1 MNKQAL
7 RICILGGGFG
17 GLYTALRLSQFP
29 WTDGHSPEIILIDQ
43 NDHFLFTPLLY
54 ELITGEMQSWEIA
67 PYFEELLTNTR
78 IRFHQGCVTAIN
90 VETKHIELDNLHSL
104 SYDKLVL
111 AMGGKAPLEQVLGS
125 KNYGISFRS
134 LQDAYRIKER
144 LRLLE
149 VAQAEKIRIAVV
161 GGGCSGVE
169 LACKLADHLG
179 KIGRIRLVERGK
191 KIVSNSPEFN
201 FKAVQDALEKR
212 KVWIDLET
220 EVSEITCDSL
230 SLCYKGRIDTIPV
243 DLVIFTVGTQM
254 LDWIK
259 DLPLKHSEQG
269 LITVNPE
276 LQVIDHPEIYALGD
290 LADCKDATGQQIP
303 RTAQTA
309 FQQSDYCAWNLW
321 ASITRR
327 PLLPFR
333 YQVLGEMLVLGINNA
348 TFNGLGIELDGP
360 LAYLTRR
367 LMYLYRL
374 PTFKHQLSVGLSW
387 MIRPLVEALS
397 D

>member
-1 MNKQAL
+1 MSEQAL

-43 NDHFLFTPLLY
+43 KDHFLFTPLLY

-67 PYFEELLTNTR
+67 PCFEELLNNTR

-90 VETKHIELDNLHSL
+90 VETQHIELDNRHSL

-111 AMGGKAPLEQVLGS
+111 AMGGKTPLDKVLGS
-125 KNYGISFRS
+125 KDYGICFRS

-149 VAQAEKIRIAVV
+149 VAQAEKIRVAVV
-161 GGGCSGVE
+161 GGGSSGVE

-179 KIGRIRLVERGK
+179 EIGRIRLVERK
-191 KIVSNSPEFN
+191 KEILSNSPGFN

-212 KVWIDLET
+212 RVWIDLET
-220 EVSEITCDSL
+220 EVSEITSDSL
-230 SLCYKGRIDTIPV
+230 SLCYKGRTDTIPV
-243 DLVIFTVGTQM
+243 DLVICTVGTQV
-254 LDWIK
+254 LDLIQ

-290 LADCKDATGQQIP
+290 LANCKDATGQQIP
-303 RTAQTA
+303 QTAQTA

-333 YQVLGEMLVLGINNA
+333 YQASGGMLALGINNA
-348 TFNGLGIELDGP
+348 TLNGLGMELDGP

-367 LMYLYRL
+367 LIYLYRL

-387 MIRPLVEALS
+387 MIRPLVEGLS

>member
-1 MNKQAL
+1 MSEQTL

-29 WTDGHSPEIILIDQ
+29 WTDGHFPEIILIDQ
-43 NDHFLFTPLLY
+43 HDHFLFTPLLY

-67 PYFEELLTNTR
+67 PCFEELLTNTR
-78 IRFHQGCVTAIN
+78 IRFHQGCVTAID
-90 VETKHIELDNLHSL
+90 VENQHIELDNRHSL

-111 AMGGKAPLEQVLGS
+111 AMGGKTPLDQVLGS
-125 KNYGISFRS
+125 KDYGISFRS

-161 GGGCSGVE
+161 GGGYSGVE

-179 KIGRIRLVERGK
+179 ELGRIRLVERGK
-191 KIVSNSPEFN
+191 EILRHSPEFN

-212 KVWIDLET
+212 RVWIDVET
-220 EVSEITCDSL
+220 EVSEITFDSL
-230 SLCYKGRIDTIPV
+230 SLCYKGRTDTIPV
-243 DLVIFTVGTQM
+243 DLVILTVGTKM
-254 LDWIK
+254 LDWVE

-269 LITVNPE
+269 LIAVNPE

-290 LADCKDATGQQIP
+290 LADCKDAAGQQIP

-333 YQVLGEMLVLGINNA
+333 YQALGEMLTLGINNA
-348 TFNGLGIELDGP
+348 TLNGLGMELDGP

-367 LMYLYRL
+367 LIYLYRL
-374 PTFKHQLSVGLSW
+374 PTFKHQLNVGLSW
-387 MIRPLVEALS
+387 MIRPLVEGLL

>member
-1 MNKQAL
+1 MSEQAL

-29 WTDGHSPEIILIDQ
+29 WTDGHSPEIVLIDKQ
-43 NDHFLFTPLLY
+43 DHFLFTPLLY

-67 PYFEELLTNTR
+67 PCFEDLLTNTR
-78 IRFHQGCVTAIN
+78 IRFQQGCVTAIN
-90 VETKHIELDNLHSL
+90 IETKHIELDNHHSL

-111 AMGGKAPLEQVLGS
+111 AMGGKTSLDKVLGP
-125 KNYGISFRS
+125 KDYGISFRS

-144 LRLLE
+144 LRLLK
-149 VAQAEKIRIAVV
+149 VAQVEKIRVAVV
-161 GGGCSGVE
+161 GGGSSGVE
-169 LACKLADHLG
+169 LVCKLADYLG
-179 KIGRIRLVERGK
+179 ETGRIRLVEREK
-191 KIVSNSPEFN
+191 EILSNSPEFN
-201 FKAVQDALEKR
+201 FKAVKDALEKR
-212 KVWIDLET
+212 RIWIDLET
-220 EVSEITCDSL
+220 EVSQITSDSL
-230 SLCYKGRIDTIPV
+230 SLCYKGRTDTIPV
-243 DLVIFTVGTQM
+243 DLVIWTVGTQV
-254 LDWIK
+254 LDWLQ

-269 LITVNPE
+269 LITVNSE

-333 YQVLGEMLVLGINNA
+333 YQELGEMLVLGINNA
-348 TFNGLGIELDGP
+348 TFNGLGMELDGP

-367 LMYLYRL
+367 LIYLYRL
-374 PTFKHQLSVGLSW
+374 PTFKHQLNVGLSW
-387 MIRPLVEALS
+387 MIRPLVEWLS

>member
-1 MNKQAL
+1 
-7 RICILGGGFG
+7 
-17 GLYTALRLSQFP
+17 
-29 WTDGHSPEIILIDQ
+29 
-43 NDHFLFTPLLY
+43 
-54 ELITGEMQSWEIA
+54 
-67 PYFEELLTNTR
+67 
-78 IRFHQGCVTAIN
+78 
-90 VETKHIELDNLHSL
+90 
-104 SYDKLVL
+104 
-111 AMGGKAPLEQVLGS
+111 
-125 KNYGISFRS
+125 
-134 LQDAYRIKER
+134 
-144 LRLLE
+144 
-149 VAQAEKIRIAVV
+149 
-161 GGGCSGVE
+161 
-169 LACKLADHLG
+169 
-179 KIGRIRLVERGK
+179 
-191 KIVSNSPEFN
+191 
-201 FKAVQDALEKR
+201 
-212 KVWIDLET
+212 
-220 EVSEITCDSL
+220 
-230 SLCYKGRIDTIPV
+230 
-243 DLVIFTVGTQM
+243 M